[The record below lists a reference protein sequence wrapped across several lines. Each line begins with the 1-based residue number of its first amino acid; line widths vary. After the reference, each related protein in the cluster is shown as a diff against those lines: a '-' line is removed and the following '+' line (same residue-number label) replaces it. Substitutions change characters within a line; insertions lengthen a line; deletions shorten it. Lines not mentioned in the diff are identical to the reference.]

1 MTDSSSSRLGRHGR
15 VTVAWRPGA
24 GSRPAARRSRRRPQ
38 RTARFLPGRLAAVIV
53 LAAALAPAGATAGG
67 PGAEPRRFGT
77 AAAGQA
83 AEPRP
88 AAGAREAANEPA
100 PRAVLQRYCFAC
112 HNERARTGGL
122 ALDVVDMTR
131 PGEHPDVWEAVIN
144 KLRTGAM
151 PPAGRP
157 RPDRVTYDAVVTWLE
172 TELDRAALANPDPGR
187 PTLHRL
193 NRTEYRN
200 AVRDLLAVDIDAA
213 LLPAD
218 NAAYGFDNNADALT
232 LSSALT
238 ERYLG
243 AAARVAQMALGRP
256 RGTPA
261 PETIFVPTDRDQGVR
276 ISDDLPFGSR
286 GGTAFRF
293 HFPADGEY
301 VFQMRP
307 KESGVAGGFEGVTA
321 EPHQLDV
328 SIDGAR
334 VWTGIV
340 QRPEGARGD
349 ERNRLIL
356 ERMRFRAPVTAGSHL
371 VQVYFAAKTSAYV
384 EDLFDPDL
392 RRVPYRA
399 ASGAPVVSSV
409 TITGPMP
416 ETASA
421 GDSPSRR
428 KLLVCTPAP
437 GAAEE
442 EETACARTIVSTLA
456 RRAYRRP
463 GTGTDLEIPLG
474 LYRNGAARGG
484 FEAGIE
490 LAVRG
495 ILVSP
500 NFLFR
505 FEDEPA
511 SVEPGA
517 PYRISDLEL
526 ASRLSFFL
534 WSSIPDDELVD
545 LAVAEKLRD
554 PEVLEQQVRRLL
566 GDPRSQAL
574 VDNFAGQWLHI
585 RNVAGFQPSPELLFH
600 FDDNLRAAFEQETK
614 LFFDSIIHENRS
626 VLDLLDADYTF
637 LNGRLARHYG
647 IPGVYG
653 ERFQRVTLPAD
664 SVRRGLL
671 GQGSILTGTSRANRT
686 SPVIRGKWIMENILG
701 TPPPPPPPNVPD
713 LVEERDPRKVLPM
726 REQMA
731 AHRAN
736 PVCAACHAQMDQLG
750 FALENFDAIG
760 EWRDIY
766 ASGLPIDAS
775 AEFPDGTT
783 FDGPAELRRL
793 LMSHA
798 DDFLTT
804 AIDRLLTY
812 ALGRGLEATDMPTVR
827 QIKRD
832 AADDDYRFAAL
843 VQGVVASPPFR
854 MRMAQDPG
862 DGVSR
867 R

>member
-1 MTDSSSSRLGRHGR
+1 MTRGRAASPSIRRARRRLPAIALAAGF
-15 VTVAWRPGA
+15 VAGVWHAPLLA
-24 GSRPAARRSRRRPQ
+24 GSPEARPQ
-38 RTARFLPGRLAAVIV
+38 PLQEPETGAAPEARSAE
-53 LAAALAPAGATAGG
+53 APPATAA
-67 PGAEPRRFGT
+67 P
-77 AAAGQA
+77 
-83 AEPRP
+83 
-88 AAGAREAANEPA
+88 EPA

-112 HNERARTGGL
+112 HNQRTLTAGL
-122 ALDVVDMTR
+122 ALDVLDMAR
-131 PGEHPDVWEAVIN
+131 AGEHPEVWEAVIR

-151 PPAGRP
+151 PPVGRP
-157 RPDRVTYDAVVTWLE
+157 RPDQATYDAVVSWLE
-172 TELDRAALANPDPGR
+172 TELDGAALADPDPGR

-243 AAARVAQMALGRP
+243 AAARIAEMALGRP

-261 PETIFVPTDRDQGVR
+261 PETFFVPTDRDQGLR
-276 ISDDLPFGSR
+276 ISDDVPFGSR
-286 GGTAFRF
+286 GGTAFRYY
-293 HFPADGEY
+293 FPADGEY
-301 VFQMRP
+301 LFEMRP
-307 KESGVAGGFEGVTA
+307 KESGVAGGFEGVTD
-321 EPHQLDV
+321 EPHELHVSLD
-328 SIDGAR
+328 GER
-334 VWTGIV
+334 VWTGVV
-340 QRPEGARGD
+340 QRPPGVRGN

-356 ERMRFRAPVTAGSHL
+356 ESMRFAAPVSAGSRL
-371 VQVYFAAKTSAYV
+371 VQIYFTAKTSAYV

-392 RRVPYRA
+392 RRDPYRA
-399 ASGAPVVSSV
+399 PNGEPVVSSV
-409 TITGPMP
+409 AITGPLP
-416 ETASA
+416 RTASV

-428 KLLVCTPAP
+428 KLLVCTPT

-442 EETACARTIVSTLA
+442 EPCARSIISTLA
-456 RRAYRRP
+456 RRAWRRP
-463 GTGTDLEIPLG
+463 VTDADLETPLA
-474 LYRNGAARGG
+474 LYRDGAARAG

-500 NFLFR
+500 RFLFR
-505 FEDEPA
+505 FEDQPP
-511 SVEPGA
+511 SVAPGT

-534 WSSIPDDELVD
+534 WSSVPDDELLD
-545 LAVAEKLRD
+545 LAVAGELHEPDVLR
-554 PEVLEQQVRRLL
+554 QQVRRMLE
-566 GDPRSQAL
+566 DRRSQAL
-574 VDNFAGQWLHI
+574 ADNFAGQWLHI

-600 FDDNLRAAFEQETK
+600 FDDNLRQAFEQETK
-614 LFFDSIIHENRS
+614 LFFESIVRENRS
-626 VLDLLDADYTF
+626 MLDLLDADYTF
-637 LNGRLARHYG
+637 LNERLARHYG
-647 IPGVYG
+647 IPGLHG
-653 ERFQRVTLPAD
+653 ERFRRVTLPAG

-686 SPVIRGKWIMENILG
+686 SPVIRGKWILENILG
-701 TPPPPPPPNVPD
+701 TPPPPPPPDVPD
-713 LVEERDPRKVLPM
+713 LEEERDPRKVLPM

-731 AHRAN
+731 VHRAN

-783 FDGPAELRRL
+783 FDGPNELRAL
-793 LMSHA
+793 LLSYS

-812 ALGRGLEATDMPTVR
+812 SLGRGLEATDMPAVR
-827 QIKRD
+827 RIKRD
-832 AADDDYRFAAL
+832 AADDDHRFAAL
-843 VQGVVASPPFR
+843 VQGVVASTPFR
-854 MRMAQDPG
+854 MRMAQ
-862 DGVSR
+862 
-867 R
+867 